1 MKRLIALFAALT
13 LVFACGCSGKTDDS
27 GTDNNNVSDN
37 QNGMIED
44 DTATSD
50 KTPGDVIREDADDMG
65 DAAGDAIDD
74 AGEAVENGADRMDEA
89 LTGDQTENSAG
100 TDGAAADPEK

>member
-27 GTDNNNVSDN
+27 GTDNNNVSEN

-65 DAAGDAIDD
+65 DAIDD

-89 LTGDQTENSAG
+89 LSGDQTENGTG

>member
-27 GTDNNNVSDN
+27 GTDNNNVSEN

-65 DAAGDAIDD
+65 DAIDD

-89 LTGDQTENSAG
+89 LTGDQTENGTG

>member
-1 MKRLIALFAALT
+1 
-13 LVFACGCSGKTDDS
+13 
-27 GTDNNNVSDN
+27 
-37 QNGMIED
+37 
-44 DTATSD
+44 
-50 KTPGDVIREDADDMG
+50 MG

-89 LTGDQTENSAG
+89 LTGGQTENGAG